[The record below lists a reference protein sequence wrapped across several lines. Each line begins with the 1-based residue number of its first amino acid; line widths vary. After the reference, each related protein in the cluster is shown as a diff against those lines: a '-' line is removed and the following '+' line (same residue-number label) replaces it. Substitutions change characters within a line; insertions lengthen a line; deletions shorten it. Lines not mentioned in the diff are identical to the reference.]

1 MGIVREVKCHTA
13 PMAGSWLSESV
24 IANPMSGYPEYF
36 EKRSSWFGPMT
47 AAVIE
52 VVLEDGTRGFGFVGC
67 GKGLA
72 ARAVLEEQMGPMVTG
87 KSVFDTGL
95 LQEQLYRA
103 SIFYGRGG
111 VTQAVLSG
119 IDLALWDAQG
129 KLLGRPVYE
138 MLGGGSRGPLRA
150 YYTGYDPEALAA
162 YGIGD
167 MKIAVPYGPAHGEA
181 GMRKNEEAV
190 ARARDVLGPDAF
202 LALDIYMG
210 WDVPYTLRMYDRL
223 EKYRIAWL
231 EEPVLPDDYAGYR
244 EIRRRVNTMVTG
256 GEHAYI
262 YEDFRRLVE
271 EGCVDIVQ
279 PDIYRAGGITGLRK
293 IAALAAAHHIKL
305 ICHGIGAATYHWE
318 SANDPSMTPFVEY
331 VDIYR
336 GTTKDWVLT
345 GDPRPVAGKITLDRR
360 PGFGY
365 SLDDRVFAAGL
376 PVATIW

>member
-1 MGIVREVKCHTA
+1 MRIRELLCHTA

-24 IANPMSGYPEYF
+24 ICNPMSAYPDYW

-47 AAVIE
+47 AALVE

-72 ARAVLEEQMGPMVTG
+72 AKAVIDEQMRAMVVG
-87 KSVFDTGL
+87 QAVFATAT

-103 SIFYGRGG
+103 SLFYGRGG
-111 VTQAVLSG
+111 ITQAAISG
-119 IDLALWDAQG
+119 IDIALWDAQG
-129 KLLGRPVYE
+129 KLLGKPVYE
-138 MLGGGSRGPLRA
+138 LLGAVPRPLPA

-162 YGIGD
+162 YGLRN
-167 MKIAVPYGPAHGEA
+167 MKIAVPYGPAHGA
-181 GMRKNEEAV
+181 MGMQRNEEAV

-202 LALDIYMG
+202 LSLDIYMG
-210 WDVPYTLRMYDRL
+210 WDVPYTLRMYERL

-256 GEHAYI
+256 GEHEYI
-262 YEDFRRLVE
+262 YEGFRRLIE
-271 EGCVDIVQ
+271 EDCVDIVQ

-293 IAALAAAHHIKL
+293 IAALAAAHHKKL
-305 ICHGIGAATYHWE
+305 VCHGIGAATYHFE
-318 SANDPSMTPFVEY
+318 MANDPSMTPFAEY

-336 GTTKDWVLT
+336 GTTADWVLT
-345 GDPRPVAGKITLDRR
+345 GDPRPVDGQIELARA

-365 SLDDRVFAAGL
+365 TIDDRVFAEGL

>member
-1 MGIVREVKCHTA
+1 MIIREVECHTA

-47 AAVIE
+47 AAVVE
-52 VVLEDGTRGFGFVGC
+52 VVLEDGTSGFGFVGC

-72 ARAVLEEQMGPMVTG
+72 AKAVIDEQMRAMTVGQ
-87 KSVFDTGL
+87 SVFATAT

-103 SIFYGRGG
+103 SLFYGRGG
-111 VTQAVLSG
+111 TTQAALSG
-119 IDLALWDAQG
+119 IDIALWDAQG

-138 MLGGGSRGPLRA
+138 LLGAAARPLRA
-150 YYTGYDPEALAA
+150 YYTGYAPEALAA
-162 YGIGD
+162 YGIRD

-190 ARARDVLGPDAF
+190 ARARDVLGPEAF
-202 LALDIYMG
+202 LALDIYMA

-223 EKYRIAWL
+223 EKYGIAWL

-262 YEDFRRLVE
+262 YEDFRRLIE

-279 PDIYRAGGITGLRK
+279 PDIYRAGGVTGLRK
-293 IAALAAAHHIKL
+293 IAALARAHHTKL
-305 ICHGIGAATYHWE
+305 ICHGIGAATYHFE
-318 SANDPSMTPFVEY
+318 MANDPSMTPFVEY

-336 GTTKDWVLT
+336 GTTPDWVLT
-345 GDPRPVAGKITLDRR
+345 GDPRPVDGLISLPAGA
-360 PGFGY
+360 GFGY
-365 SLDDRVFAAGL
+365 ALHTEVFDKGL
-376 PVATIW
+376 AVATIW

>member
-1 MGIVREVKCHTA
+1 MRIRELHCHTA

-24 IANPMSGYPEYF
+24 IANPMSRYPEF
-36 EKRSSWFGPMT
+36 WEKRSSWFQTMT

-52 VVLEDGTRGFGFVGC
+52 VVLEDGIRGYGFVGC

-72 ARAVLEEQMGPMVTG
+72 AKAIVDEQMRALVLGQ
-87 KSVFDTGL
+87 SVFETGRI
-95 LQEQLYRA
+95 QEQLYRA

-111 VTQAVLSG
+111 ITQAVISG
-119 IDLALWDAQG
+119 IDIALWDAQG

-138 MLGGGSRGPLRA
+138 LLGGASQTKLKA
-150 YYTGYDPEALAA
+150 YYTGYDPEALKAF
-162 YGIGD
+162 GIRD
-167 MKIAVPYGPAHGEA
+167 MKIAVPFGPAHGEE
-181 GMRKNEEAV
+181 GMRRNEEAV

-202 LALDIYMG
+202 LALDIYMA

-223 EKYRIAWL
+223 EKYNIAWL
-231 EEPVLPDDYAGYR
+231 EEPVVPDDYAGYR

-256 GEHAYI
+256 GEHEYI
-262 YEDFRRLVE
+262 FEGFRRLIE
-271 EGCVDIVQ
+271 EDCVDIVQ

-293 IAALAAAHHIKL
+293 IAALAAAHHRKL
-305 ICHGIGAATYHWE
+305 VCHGIGAATYHFE
-318 SANDPSMTPFVEY
+318 IANDPSITPFAEY

-345 GDPRPVAGKITLDRR
+345 GDPRPVDGLISLGHA

-365 SLDDRVFAAGL
+365 ELDTRVFEKGL